1 MNLRSLRP
9 ERPQPKRFTPDALPA
24 LLLVLLVC
32 QAAAARTVKISTW
45 NLEWLTTRTA
55 VEADLPA
62 DVHLRAPQ
70 DFALLRHYA
79 EHLNADVVAFQ
90 EVDGDAAAATVFD
103 PARYT
108 ILSIDE
114 PVVQR
119 VGLAVRRGIAVRRN
133 PDYTQLDVEPGEKHR
148 LRYGL
153 DATLTLPGGAT
164 LRVLVVNLKTGCQR
178 DPIARSS
185 RLQCAI
191 LRAQIPPL
199 AAWAAAR
206 QAEGVAFLLIGDFNR
221 VFDHEEEMGRALAAA
236 APLLRVTEGRSDPCW
251 DGSEFIDHIFAGGP
265 ARAWVVPGSLRVQ
278 IFHETGPEWRE
289 RLSDHCPISINL
301 QAAPPPD

>member
-1 MNLRSLRP
+1 M
-9 ERPQPKRFTPDALPA
+9 PA
-24 LLLVLLVC
+24 LLLASLIC
-32 QAAAARTVKISTW
+32 RAAAAQTVKISTW
-45 NLEWLTTRTA
+45 NLEWLTTRSA
-55 VEADLPA
+55 EAADLPA
-62 DVHLRAPQ
+62 DVHLRAPE
-70 DFALLRHYA
+70 DVALLRHYA
-79 EHLNADVVAFQ
+79 EHLKADVVAFQ
-90 EVDGDAAAATVFD
+90 EVDGDEAAATVFD

-133 PDYTQLDVEPGEKHR
+133 PDYTPLDVEPGEKYR

-153 DATLTLPGGAT
+153 DATLTLPGGAA
-164 LRVLVVNLKTGCQR
+164 LRVLVVHLKTGCQR
-178 DPIARSS
+178 DPIARST

-206 QAEGVAFLLIGDFNR
+206 RAEGVAFLLMGDFNR
-221 VFDHEEEMGRALAAA
+221 VLDQQEEMGRALAAA
-236 APLLRVTEGRSDPCW
+236 ASLLRVTEGRSDPCW
-251 DGSEFIDHIFAGGP
+251 DGSAFIDHIFAGGP

-278 IFHETGPEWRE
+278 VFRETGPDWRE
-289 RLSDHCPISINL
+289 RLSDHCPISIKL
-301 QAAPPPD
+301 RVREPG

>member
-1 MNLRSLRP
+1 
-9 ERPQPKRFTPDALPA
+9 
-24 LLLVLLVC
+24 
-32 QAAAARTVKISTW
+32 
-45 NLEWLTTRTA
+45 
-55 VEADLPA
+55 
-62 DVHLRAPQ
+62 VHLRTPE

-79 EHLNADVVAFQ
+79 EHLNADVVALQ

-119 VGLAVRRGIAVRRN
+119 VGLAVRHGIAVRRN
-133 PDYTQLDVEPGEKHR
+133 PDYAPLDVEPEEKHR

-153 DATLTLPGGAT
+153 DATLTLPSGAT
-164 LRVLVVNLKTGCQR
+164 LRVLVVHLKTGCQR

-185 RLQCAI
+185 RLQCTI

-206 QAEGVAFLLIGDFNR
+206 RAEGVAFLLLGDFNR
-221 VFDHEEEMGRALAAA
+221 VLDHQEEMGRALAAA

-251 DGSEFIDHIFAGGP
+251 DGSEFIDHILAGGP
-265 ARAWVVPGSLRVQ
+265 ARGWVVPGSLRVQ
-278 IFHETGPEWRE
+278 LFRETGPEWRE

-301 QAAPPPD
+301 RVENTGR